1 MKTPRGR
8 SPYMRS
14 IYAHRVGSILA
25 VAVLVTVSCIAIVPF
40 LFMAGASLMP
50 GSDVTSIPYRWI
62 PQKPL
67 WSNYVRALKGS
78 DGDWIYLRNILNSF
92 IVATT
97 VAASSVS
104 LASCVGYGLA
114 KFKFKG
120 RNVVFMSIM
129 STMMIPFEAVMI
141 PLYLTAVKLG
151 LQDSYAGLILP
162 FLTSAFG
169 VFLMRQYLLGF
180 PDELLDAA
188 RIDGCSEPRIYRSI
202 VFKNARPAVA
212 TLAILAFRGQWDNL
226 LWPLLITQSDRLKT
240 IPSYI
245 VRYTADLTADEG
257 TMMAV
262 AVIAALP
269 VFVLFFSMSKYFLQG
284 AGVFTG
290 SKT

>member
-1 MKTPRGR
+1 MENK
-8 SPYMRS
+8 SPSGFGKS
-14 IYAHRVGSILA
+14 IAVHKAGSLFAVTIL
-25 VAVLVTVSCIAIVPF
+25 VLVSCIAIIPF

-50 GSDVTSIPYRWI
+50 GSDVTTIPYRWI
-62 PQKPL
+62 PRHPL
-67 WSNYVRALKGS
+67 WSNYSRALRGS
-78 DGDWIYLRNILNSF
+78 DGNWIYLRNIMNSF

-97 VAASSVS
+97 VAVSSVFLSS
-104 LASCVGYGLA
+104 LTGYGLA
-114 KFKFKG
+114 KYKFRG
-120 RNVVFMSIM
+120 RNVVFMGIM
-129 STMMIPFEAVMI
+129 STMMIPFEAIMI

-262 AVIAALP
+262 AVIASLP

-284 AGVFTG
+284 AGVYSG

>member
-1 MKTPRGR
+1 MKRKIGIFG
-8 SPYMRS
+8 M
-14 IYAHRVGSILA
+14 GNILA
-25 VAVLVTVSCIAIVPF
+25 TAILVAVSCVAIMPF

-62 PQKPL
+62 PEKPL
-67 WSNYVRALKGS
+67 WSNYYRALKGS
-78 DGDWIYLRNILNSF
+78 DGSWIYLRNILNSF

-97 VAASSVS
+97 VAASSVL
-104 LASCVGYGLA
+104 LASSVGYGLA
-114 KFKFKG
+114 KYKFKG
-120 RNVVFMSIM
+120 RNIVFMGIM

-151 LQDSYAGLILP
+151 LQDTYAGLILP

-180 PDELLDAA
+180 PEELLDAA
-188 RIDGCSEPRIYRSI
+188 RIDGCSEPAIFRRI
-202 VFKNARPAVA
+202 VFKNATPAVA

-226 LWPLLITQSDRLKT
+226 LWPLLITHTERLKT

-257 TMMAV
+257 TMMSV

-284 AGVFTG
+284 AGVYTG